1 MMIAMMSIV
10 IIDKEDADNYWPCHF
25 DTDPSQ
31 GRGAAE
37 KCSVIE
43 VVLSIK
49 GDDNGDDW
57 PNDNDDGEAKGCV
70 PDTAKPDLISVLSW

>member
-1 MMIAMMSIV
+1 MIAMMMIM
-10 IIDKEDADNYWPCHF
+10 IADMEDADNYFCA
-25 DTDPSQ
+25 DPSQ